1 MFVHYKVVYKLI
13 YLIKNIMLKFKK
25 VYIDSSY
32 KVSGTSSE
40 FTIDLPE
47 TVQLEDNMLCQI
59 HEVSIPHSWYSIN
72 NTNNSIYWRHQVIP
86 PGVIA
91 GITYRKVT
99 IPEGNYTAVDLA
111 QTIQIAINLLV
122 VTVDRPN
129 TYSIQYNTSTNK
141 FTISSNYATVIF
153 VLLTDGE
160 VAPVANVFSDPVD
173 VNNLSSMN
181 RVIGNTT
188 PATDAYTN
196 VAPYTTNF
204 VDLVPFKSLYLHCNE
219 ISNYNQ
225 LTVAG
230 NSSIVKKVNVTVP
243 YLGVINDNELNSV
256 DYIDVSGKML
266 RRLNFRLTN
275 NLNQVVNLNDVDISF
290 TLTFFRG

>member
-1 MFVHYKVVYKLI
+1 
-13 YLIKNIMLKFKK
+13 MLKFKK

-72 NTNNSIYWRHQVIP
+72 STNNNIYWRHQVIP
-86 PGVIA
+86 QGVIA

-122 VTVDRPN
+122 DTNDRPN

-141 FTISSNYATVIF
+141 YTFSSNYATVIF

-160 VAPVANVFSDPVD
+160 VAPVANVFSDPV
-173 VNNLSSMN
+173 NINSLNSIN

-188 PATDAYTN
+188 PTTDAYTN

-219 ISNYNQ
+219 ISNYKQ

-230 NSSIVKKVNVTVP
+230 NSSIVKKINVTVP
-243 YLGVINDNELNSV
+243 YLGVINDNELSNV
-256 DYIDVSGKML
+256 DYIDLSSKLL

>member
-1 MFVHYKVVYKLI
+1 
-13 YLIKNIMLKFKK
+13 MLKFKK

-32 KVSGTSSE
+32 KVNGTSSD

-72 NTNNSIYWRHQVIP
+72 STNNNLYFRHQVIP

-91 GITYRKVT
+91 GITYRKVV

-111 QTIQIAINLLV
+111 QTIEIALNLLV
-122 VTVDRPN
+122 DTADRPN
-129 TYSIQYNTSTNK
+129 TYSLIYNSSTNK
-141 FTISSNYATVIF
+141 ITISSNYSTVIF
-153 VLLTDGE
+153 VVLTDGE
-160 VAPVANVFSDPVD
+160 IAPVAGVFSDPVD
-173 VNNLSSMN
+173 VNSLNSIN

-204 VDLVPFKSLYLHCNE
+204 IDLVPFKSLYLHCNE

-230 NSSIVKKVNVTVP
+230 NSSIIKKINVSVP
-243 YLGVINDNELNSV
+243 YLGIINDNELSSF
-256 DYIDVSGKML
+256 DYIDVSNKML
-266 RRLNFRLTN
+266 RRLNFRISN
-275 NLNQVVNLNDVDISF
+275 NLNQTVNLNNVDVSF

>member
-1 MFVHYKVVYKLI
+1 
-13 YLIKNIMLKFKK
+13 MLKFKK

-32 KVSGTSSE
+32 KVNGTSSD

-59 HEVSIPHSWYSIN
+59 PHSWYSIN
-72 NTNNSIYWRHQVIP
+72 STNNNLYFRHQVIP

-91 GITYRKVT
+91 GITYRKVV

-111 QTIQIAINLLV
+111 QTIEIALNLLV
-122 VTVDRPN
+122 DTVDRPN
-129 TYSIQYNTSTNK
+129 TYSLIYNSSTNK
-141 FTISSNYATVIF
+141 ITISSNYSTVIF
-153 VLLTDGE
+153 VVLTDGE
-160 VAPVANVFSDPVD
+160 IAPVAGVFSDPVD
-173 VNNLSSMN
+173 VNSLNSIN

-204 VDLVPFKSLYLHCNE
+204 IDLVPFKSLYLHCNE

-230 NSSIVKKVNVTVP
+230 NSSIVKKINVSVP
-243 YLGVINDNELNSV
+243 YLGIINDLELSSF
-256 DYIDVSGKML
+256 DYIDVSNKML
-266 RRLNFRLTN
+266 RRLNFRISD
-275 NLNQVVNLNDVDISF
+275 NLNQVVDLNNVDVSF
-290 TLTFFRG
+290 SLTFFRVNKISN

>member
-1 MFVHYKVVYKLI
+1 
-13 YLIKNIMLKFKK
+13 MLKFKK

-32 KVSGTSSE
+32 KVSGTPSD

-72 NTNNSIYWRHQVIP
+72 STNNNIYWRHQVIP

-122 VTVDRPN
+122 DTGDRPN
-129 TYSIQYNTSTNK
+129 TYSLSYNTSTNK
-141 FTISSNYATVIF
+141 FTISSNYATAIF

-160 VAPVANVFSDPVD
+160 VAPLAGSFSDPVD
-173 VNNLSSMN
+173 INNLSSMN

-196 VAPYTTNF
+196 VAPYTSNF

-230 NSSIVKKVNVTVP
+230 NSSIVKKINVTVP
-243 YLGVINDNELNSV
+243 YLGVINDNELSSV
-256 DYIDVSGKML
+256 DYIDVSGNML

-275 NLNQVVNLNDVDISF
+275 NLNQVVNLNNVDISF

>member
-1 MFVHYKVVYKLI
+1 
-13 YLIKNIMLKFKK
+13 MLKFKK

-40 FTIDLPE
+40 FVIDLPE

-72 NTNNSIYWRHQVIP
+72 STNNNIYWRHQVIP

-122 VTVDRPN
+122 DTNDRPN
-129 TYSIQYNTSTNK
+129 TYSLSYNTSTNK

-160 VAPVANVFSDPVD
+160 VAPVANLFSDPVD
-173 VNNLSSMN
+173 VNNLYSLN

-204 VDLVPFKSLYLHCNE
+204 IDLTPVKNVYLHCNE

-230 NSSIVKKVNVTVP
+230 NSSIIKKIPVNVP
-243 YLGVINDNELNSV
+243 YLGVINDSELSVV
-256 DYIDVSGKML
+256 DYIDVSNKLL
-266 RRLNFRLTN
+266 RRLNFRLTDHLN
-275 NLNQVVNLNDVDISF
+275 QNINLNEVDVSF
-290 TLTFFRG
+290 TITFFKG

>member
-1 MFVHYKVVYKLI
+1 
-13 YLIKNIMLKFKK
+13 MLKFKK

-32 KVSGTSSE
+32 KVSGTPSE

-47 TVQLEDNMLCQI
+47 TVQLDENMLCQI

-72 NTNNSIYWRHQVIP
+72 STNNNIYWMHQVIP

-122 VTVDRPN
+122 DTVDRPN
-129 TYSIQYNTSTNK
+129 TYSLSYNTSTNK
-141 FTISSNYATVIF
+141 FTVSSNYATVIF

-160 VAPVANVFSDPVD
+160 IAPLAGSFSDPVD
-173 VNNLSSMN
+173 VNNLSSIN

-230 NSSIVKKVNVTVP
+230 NSSIVKKINVTVP
-243 YLGVINDNELNSV
+243 YLGVINDNELSSV
-256 DYIDVSGKML
+256 DYIDVSNKLL

-275 NLNQVVNLNDVDISF
+275 HLNQVINLNGVDISF

>member
-1 MFVHYKVVYKLI
+1 
-13 YLIKNIMLKFKK
+13 MLKFKK

-32 KVSGTSSE
+32 KVSGTPSE

-47 TVQLEDNMLCQI
+47 TVQSEDNMLCQI

-72 NTNNSIYWRHQVIP
+72 NTNNNIYWRHQVIP

-122 VTVDRPN
+122 DTGDRPN
-129 TYSIQYNTSTNK
+129 TYSLSYNTSTNK
-141 FTISSNYATVIF
+141 FTISSNYSTVIF
-153 VLLTDGE
+153 VLLLTDGE
-160 VAPVANVFSDPVD
+160 VAPLAGSFSDPVD

-243 YLGVINDNELNSV
+243 HLGVINDNELSSV

>member
-1 MFVHYKVVYKLI
+1 M
-13 YLIKNIMLKFKK
+13 
-25 VYIDSSY
+25 
-32 KVSGTSSE
+32 SGTPSE
-40 FTIDLPE
+40 FTLDLPE

-59 HEVSIPHSWYSIN
+59 HEVSIPHSWYSKN
-72 NTNNSIYWRHQVIP
+72 STNNNLYFMHQVIP

-91 GITYRKVT
+91 GITYRKIT

-111 QTIQIAINLLV
+111 QTIAIALNLLV
-122 VTVDRPN
+122 DTVDRPN

-141 FTISSNYATVIF
+141 YTFSSNYATVIF
-153 VLLTDGE
+153 VVLTDGE
-160 VAPVANVFSDPVD
+160 IAPLAGSFSDPVD
-173 VNNLSSMN
+173 VNNLSSIN

-204 VDLVPFKSLYLHCNE
+204 LDLTPVKNIYIHCNE

-230 NSSIVKKVNVTVP
+230 NSSIVKKVPVNVP
-243 YLGVINDNELNSV
+243 YLGIINDNELSAE
-256 DYIDVSGKML
+256 DYINVSGKML
-266 RRLNFRLTN
+266 RRLNFRISDHLN
-275 NLNQVVNLNDVDISF
+275 QNINLNGVDISL

>member
-1 MFVHYKVVYKLI
+1 
-13 YLIKNIMLKFKK
+13 MLKFKK

-47 TVQLEDNMLCQI
+47 TVQLEENMLCQI

-72 NTNNSIYWRHQVIP
+72 STNNNLYFRHQVIP
-86 PGVIA
+86 PGIVA
-91 GITYRKVT
+91 GITYRKIT
-99 IPEGNYTAVDLA
+99 IPEGNYTANDLA
-111 QTIQIAINLLV
+111 QTIEIALNLV
-122 VTVDRPN
+122 YDTGASPN
-129 TYSIQYNTSTNK
+129 TYSISYNTSTNK
-141 FTISSNYATVIF
+141 YTFSSNYATVIF
-153 VLLTDGE
+153 VVLTDGE
-160 VAPVANVFSDPVD
+160 VAPLSGSFSDPVD
-173 VNNLSSMN
+173 VNNLSSIN

-204 VDLVPFKSLYLHCNE
+204 IDLTPVKNVYLHCNE
-219 ISNYNQ
+219 ISNFNQ

-230 NSSIVKKVNVTVP
+230 NSSIIKKVPVNVP
-243 YLGVINDNELNSV
+243 YLGVVNDNELSSV

-266 RRLNFRLTN
+266 RRLNFRLSDHLN
-275 NLNQVVNLNDVDISF
+275 QNINLNGVDISF
-290 TLTFFRG
+290 TLTFFKG

>member
-1 MFVHYKVVYKLI
+1 
-13 YLIKNIMLKFKK
+13 MLKFKR

-32 KVSGTSSE
+32 KVNGTSSD

-72 NTNNSIYWRHQVIP
+72 STNNNLYFRHQVIP

-91 GITYRKVT
+91 GITYRKVV
-99 IPEGNYTAVDLA
+99 IPEGNYTAVDVA
-111 QTIQIAINLLV
+111 QTIEIALNLLV
-122 VTVDRPN
+122 DTVDRPN
-129 TYSIQYNTSTNK
+129 TYSLIYNSSTNK
-141 FTISSNYATVIF
+141 ITISSNYSTVIF
-153 VLLTDGE
+153 VVLTDGE
-160 VAPVANVFSDPVD
+160 IAPVAGVFSDPVD
-173 VNNLSSMN
+173 VNSLNSIN

-204 VDLVPFKSLYLHCNE
+204 IDLVPFKSLYLHCNE

-230 NSSIVKKVNVTVP
+230 NSSIIKKINVSVP
-243 YLGVINDNELNSV
+243 YLGIINDNELSSF
-256 DYIDVSGKML
+256 DYIDVSNKML
-266 RRLNFRLTN
+266 RRLNFRISN
-275 NLNQVVNLNDVDISF
+275 NLNQTVNLNNVDVSF

>member
-1 MFVHYKVVYKLI
+1 
-13 YLIKNIMLKFKK
+13 MLKFKK
-25 VYIDSSY
+25 VYIDSSH
-32 KVSGTSSE
+32 KVSGTPSE

-47 TVQLEDNMLCQI
+47 TVQLEDNMPCQI

-72 NTNNSIYWRHQVIP
+72 STNNNIYWRHQVIP

-99 IPEGNYTAVDLA
+99 IPEGNYTAVDLV
-111 QTIQIAINLLV
+111 QTIQIAINLV
-122 VTVDRPN
+122 VDTVDRPN
-129 TYSIQYNTSTNK
+129 TYSLSYNTSTNK
-141 FTISSNYATVIF
+141 FTVSSNYATVIF

-160 VAPVANVFSDPVD
+160 IAPLAGSFSDPVD
-173 VNNLSSMN
+173 VNNLSSIN

-230 NSSIVKKVNVTVP
+230 NSSIVKKINVTVP
-243 YLGVINDNELNSV
+243 YLGVINDLELSSV
-256 DYIDVSGKML
+256 DYIDVSNKLL

-275 NLNQVVNLNDVDISF
+275 HLNQVINLNGVDISF